1 MTDLSNQTVPPENSR
16 PENSRNVAG
25 RIHSVS
31 ALGTGAGGPG
41 VRFVI
46 FLDGCPL
53 RCAQCTEGPSPDSAD
68 AEPGDRAGTGEI
80 DALMHRIARY
90 ADYMQVSGG
99 GVTVAG
105 AEPLEQAAFIR
116 ELFRRCRDMGIA
128 TALDTCGG
136 GNLFAAKGLLH
147 LTDLVVLDLTPV
159 EPGALVRRPSGSG
172 STPGALRFAGMLRAA
187 RKPVWVR
194 FAVVPGVN
202 DDPRHVETLAEF
214 AASLPDVERVEVL
227 PFHRLATIHLR
238 DRCPSPA
245 IRALG
250 PPSARQV
257 RTVRNIFR
265 SRGLRAC

>member
-1 MTDLSNQTVPPENSR
+1 MTDLSNQTVPPEGS
-16 PENSRNVAG
+16 PKVAG
-25 RIHSVS
+25 RIHSVC

-53 RCAQCTEGPSPDSAD
+53 RCAHCTQREGT
-68 AEPGDRAGTGEI
+68 DRAGPDPGGQADAGEI

-105 AEPLEQAAFIR
+105 AEPLDQAAFIR
-116 ELFRRCRDMGIA
+116 ELFRRCRAMGIA

-147 LTDLVVLDLTPV
+147 LTDLVVLDLTPI
-159 EPGALVRRPSGSG
+159 EPGAFAKAAAAS
-172 STPGALRFAGMLRAA
+172 STGTLRFAGMLRAA
-187 RKPVWVR
+187 RKPAWVR

-202 DDPRHVETLAEF
+202 DDPRHVEALAEF
-214 AASLPDVERVEVL
+214 AASLPDVERIEVL

-238 DRCPSPA
+238 DRCPVPA
-245 IRALG
+245 LRALG

-257 RTVRNIFR
+257 RSVRNIFR

>member
-1 MTDLSNQTVPPENSR
+1 MTDLSNQMVPPES
-16 PENSRNVAG
+16 SRNFVG

-46 FLDGCPL
+46 QLDGCPL
-53 RCAQCTEGPSPDSAD
+53 RCARCTEERSADCAD
-68 AEPGDRAGTGEI
+68 AEPGSRAGAGGI
-80 DALMHRIARY
+80 DGLMHQIARY

-105 AEPLEQAAFIR
+105 AEPLEQAGFIR
-116 ELFRRCRDMGIA
+116 ELLRRCRDMGIA
-128 TALDTCGG
+128 TALDTCGS

-159 EPGALVRRPSGSG
+159 EPGAFDRRPSAPV
-172 STPGALRFAGMLRAA
+172 PGAQRFAGILRAA

-227 PFHRLATIHLR
+227 PFHRLSTIHLR
-238 DRCPSPA
+238 DRCPFPA
-245 IRALG
+245 LRALG

-265 SRGLRAC
+265 SRGLRAS